1 MTGPRTIAE
10 PIPISPEQAEKNR
23 QYFERVRSGKRRE
36 TGGAY
41 IRQFRQEM
49 SYDEARAKFRL
60 ILEERTEQLEA
71 QKPGFCW
78 QFTDAHR
85 LIWSNCLR
93 YFINDPACIYPL
105 QKGLYMCG
113 KPGTGKTELVMMLER
128 FTNENELSKAFKY
141 TSMSSEYTRAKSEK
155 EYDAVA
161 LNVQFDRCFDEVF
174 LQTGAVKQFG
184 NDIDLTQAIFET
196 RYTRFSRYGQLTHI
210 ATNFRPDQAVA
221 MVTNMLGDRFR
232 AMFTSIEFP
241 GESKR

>member
-1 MTGPRTIAE
+1 
-10 PIPISPEQAEKNR
+10 
-23 QYFERVRSGKRRE
+23 
-36 TGGAY
+36 
-41 IRQFRQEM
+41 
-49 SYDEARAKFRL
+49 
-60 ILEERTEQLEA
+60 
-71 QKPGFCW
+71 
-78 QFTDAHR
+78 
-85 LIWSNCLR
+85 
-93 YFINDPACIYPL
+93 
-105 QKGLYMCG
+105 
-113 KPGTGKTELVMMLER
+113 
-128 FTNENELSKAFKY
+128 
-141 TSMSSEYTRAKSEK
+141 MSSEYTRAKSEK

-210 ATNFRPDQAVA
+210 ATNFGPDQAVA